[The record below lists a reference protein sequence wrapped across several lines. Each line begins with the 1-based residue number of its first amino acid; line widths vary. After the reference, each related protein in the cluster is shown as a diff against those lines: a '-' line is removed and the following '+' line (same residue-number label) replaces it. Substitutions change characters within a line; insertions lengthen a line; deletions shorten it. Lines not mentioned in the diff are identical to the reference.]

1 MLLFFEYNRSKI
13 LLSQNEMEA
22 AESAAVGAASASGD
36 GGEGVAGTRR
46 GPAPRQHRR
55 LLSTVQRSNPDPKPP
70 ASAAAAPGAVHRVD
84 GRVPLHGGGPVPERD
99 LRPRMPPLTAAVEA
113 AVPGSR
119 SLLPGRRHWEGIG
132 PPSPPFERRRILD
145 QLVRLIAAVV
155 PRSLGGG
162 FVCW

>member
-1 MLLFFEYNRSKI
+1 
-13 LLSQNEMEA
+13 MEA

-70 ASAAAAPGAVHRVD
+70 ASAAAPGAVHRVD